1 MENLSPVITVGQRLK
16 WSGMKPVYVA
26 LSQLLTKKDK
36 LQPTSLSD
44 LLPSTVT
51 PFTLGVVF
59 NELESDAD
67 LNRGFKVTFPIEEEI

>member
-26 LSQLLTKKDK
+26 LSQHLTKKDK
-36 LQPTSLSD
+36 LQPLSD